1 MSLIKLTSIAI
12 LILCCEIG
20 NCCDKTEDG
29 SDCSD
34 PNFACNYGESESC
47 QKKSTPG
54 GFYCECDSGIPTAEP
69 TREPIDFPNSCTAET
84 YIYVLGPQGLTF
96 DDARSICISN
106 YGSDLAP
113 IVTDAHWECA
123 LYIIS
128 GRPSPWFGLHLDK
141 YEYTYSWGYVDGTQC
156 HDIPTCLSAEYWKPG
171 TPIKCT
177 KETKYHCG
185 RILPDLEKVS
195 NDKACDE
202 TLTAFLCKGPDFKLE
217 TE

>member
-12 LILCCEIG
+12 LFCEIG
-20 NCCDKTEDG
+20 NCCDRTSDG
-29 SDCSD
+29 TGCGD
-34 PNFACNYGESESC
+34 PNHACDYGESETC
-47 QKKSTPG
+47 QKKMSPP

-123 LYIIS
+123 LYII
-128 GRPSPWFGLHLDK
+128 GIRPSPWFGLHM
-141 YEYTYSWGYVDGTQC
+141 YEHSWGYADGTSC
-156 HDIPTCLSAEYWKPG
+156 PYNGPMCLPYEYWKPG